1 VKRLKN
7 WYRATIDAFYRFA
20 ADDGWAIASHIAL
33 SALMAMFPFFIVLTA
48 LAGFIGDRG
57 LADQVA
63 DLFLETW
70 PDQVSAPIITEVH
83 NVLGRARGDVLT
95 IGVALAVF
103 FASSGIESLRIGL
116 NRAYGMVEQRNWMLL
131 RLESIAYVL
140 VGAVAMLALGFLIV
154 LGPLLFAA
162 GQKYVP
168 WLAQIED
175 RFTFYRYGI
184 ASVVLV
190 ATLVLVH
197 KWLPAGRR
205 RLRDILPGIAATLA
219 LWLVAGVAFGRYLAD
234 FAYTYVT
241 YYAGLASAMIA
252 LVFLYYTATIF
263 VFGGELN
270 ASLKRLR
277 DEPDI
282 PGIE

>member
-1 VKRLKN
+1 VKRLKI
-7 WYRATIDAFYRFA
+7 WYRATIDAFYRFNT
-20 ADDGWAIASHIAL
+20 DDGWAIASHIAL

-48 LAGFIGDRG
+48 LAGFLGNRN

-83 NVLGRARGDVLT
+83 NVLGTARGDVLT

-116 NRAYGMVEQRNWMLL
+116 NRAYSVTEQRNWMLL
-131 RLESIAYVL
+131 RLESIGYVL

-154 LGPLLFAA
+154 LAPLIFAA
-162 GQKYVP
+162 AQKFAP

-175 RFTFYRYGI
+175 RFTLYRYGI

-190 ATLVLVH
+190 GALVLVH
-197 KWLPAGRR
+197 KWLPAGKRR
-205 RLRDILPGIAATLA
+205 FRDILPGILATLV
-219 LWLVAGVAFGRYLAD
+219 LWLIAGIAFGRYLAD

-252 LVFLYYTATIF
+252 LVFLYYTAMIF
-263 VFGGELN
+263 VYGGELN
-270 ASLKRLR
+270 AALKRLR

-282 PGIE
+282 PGID